1 MNEIPTKELRRTWN
15 IYTAMYRIEKKIIST
30 AWGIFGG
37 NYGKLY
43 PEHIQTVYRLL
54 YKEFSARHPRC
65 KWAKNLKVPSE
76 LKNCSKIRF
85 IMLHDTKYIK
95 ELDQILD
102 DIFFKYSVASQGE

>member
-30 AWGIFGG
+30 AWGIWGG

-43 PEHIQTVYRLL
+43 PEHIQNVYRLL
-54 YKEFSARHPRC
+54 YKEFSVRHPRC